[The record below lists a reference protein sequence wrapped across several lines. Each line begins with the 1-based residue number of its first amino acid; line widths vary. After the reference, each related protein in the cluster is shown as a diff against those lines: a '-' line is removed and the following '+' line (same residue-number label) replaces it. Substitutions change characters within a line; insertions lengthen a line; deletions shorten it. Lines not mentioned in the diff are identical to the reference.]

1 MVRLLQ
7 NLAFVAVF
15 GLLAYAT
22 PSFSLVPAELGQART
37 AAFFGIG
44 VMGLAMMAWR
54 QQRRGDSGAASK

>member
-22 PSFSLVPAELGQART
+22 FSLVPAELGQART